1 MDVGQSDFT
10 DPPPSVKYVIGSPRA
25 ISATTGNPANVSRD
39 RDPDTVLR
47 REPSGILGK
56 DGGTFL

>member
-25 ISATTGNPANVSRD
+25 ISATTEILVNVRA
-39 RDPDTVLR
+39 TV
-47 REPSGILGK
+47 I
-56 DGGTFL
+56 